1 MSSFRARRRLSPKLI
16 NRAQSFTEAVDT
28 FIVVLVNVAEAI
40 VEVQNR
46 LGLHLRAA
54 SALAQTAAQFTS
66 KIMIGTGKDDLVS
79 AKSMTSL
86 MMLGAA
92 QGSKL
97 KIRCEGPDA
106 KEALKAIQTL
116 FNARF
121 GEE

>member
-1 MSSFRARRRLSPKLI
+1 M
-16 NRAQSFTEAVDT
+16 
-28 FIVVLVNVAEAI
+28 
-40 VEVQNR
+40 EVQNR

-97 KIRCEGPDA
+97 KLRAEGPDA
-106 KEALKAIQTL
+106 KEALKAVQHCSTKSSAKNDSADLDLALIAS
-116 FNARF
+116 NSGRF
-121 GEE
+121 V

>member
-1 MSSFRARRRLSPKLI
+1 
-16 NRAQSFTEAVDT
+16 
-28 FIVVLVNVAEAI
+28 VLVNVAEAT
-40 VEVQNR
+40 VEVKNR

-66 KIMIGTGKDDLVS
+66 KITIGATKDDLVN

-97 KIRCEGPDA
+97 KVRAEGPDA
-106 KEALKAIQTL
+106 KEALKAVQTL
-116 FNARF
+116 FDDRF